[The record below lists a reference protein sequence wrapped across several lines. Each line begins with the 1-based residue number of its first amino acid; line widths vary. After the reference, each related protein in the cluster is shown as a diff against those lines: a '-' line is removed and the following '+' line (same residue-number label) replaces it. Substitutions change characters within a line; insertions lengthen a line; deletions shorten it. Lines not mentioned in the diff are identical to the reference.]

1 MRTRDMYIQQ
11 AIDIL
16 QEHYFTIG
24 GSDAGYDET
33 RLQWAIET
41 ALEVMRD
48 KVEEE

>member
-1 MRTRDMYIQQ
+1 MYIQQ

-24 GSDAGYDET
+24 GSDTTYEEG

-41 ALEVMRD
+41 ALNVMRE
-48 KVEEE
+48 KLEED

>member
-1 MRTRDMYIQQ
+1 MYIQQ

-24 GSDAGYDET
+24 GPDTGYEEF

-41 ALEVMRD
+41 ALEVMRE
-48 KVEEE
+48 KLESEE

>member
-1 MRTRDMYIQQ
+1 MYIQQ

-24 GSDAGYDET
+24 DGEDT

-41 ALEVMRD
+41 ALIVMQE
-48 KVEEE
+48 KLEEE

>member
-1 MRTRDMYIQQ
+1 MYIQQ

-24 GSDAGYDET
+24 GSDPSYEES

-41 ALEVMRD
+41 ALEVMRE
-48 KVEEE
+48 KVESED